1 MALDEPQ
8 IAVRSGELLAPRLG
22 RTAVQPAGR
31 AWRLGIESKGS
42 LDGLAI
48 LPSDAERPIGPQE
61 VRIGIR
67 AAGLNFR
74 DVLIALGTYP
84 GEAPLGSEAAGV
96 VLEVGADVTG
106 LVPGERVMGL
116 LMDPFGPVGI
126 TDHRMV
132 VPMPEGWSF
141 TEAAAMPLVFLTA
154 YYALTDLGGVQSG
167 ERLLVHAA
175 AGGVGMAAVQLARHW
190 GVEVYAT
197 ASRAKQDAVRD
208 SGVLG
213 DRIGSSRDLSF
224 REQFLE
230 ATGGAGVDVVLN
242 ALAGEF
248 IDASLDL
255 LPRGG
260 RFLEM
265 GKADIRDAEAVAGA
279 RPGVRYVAF
288 DLLEAGPDRIQQML
302 RDLVGLF
309 EAGAL
314 RHSPIRSWD
323 VRRGADAF
331 RFLREGRNVGKV
343 VLTVPAPL
351 DPEGTVLITGGTGGL
366 GASFAGHF
374 VREYGAKHLLLLSRR
389 GRAAEG
395 VADLVGELEAL
406 GARVRVEAC
415 DVADR
420 DELAQLVGSLER
432 PLTVDCGAARAGAA
446 SEVGCGGASA
456 RVDGGYG
463 AVGVRV
469 VLVGCGAGRQFR
481 SGELRRRE
489 RVPGCACCVPSG
501 GGSAGDLA
509 GLGPLGE
516 YDRDDGHPGRGR
528 TRPTGTTGRRCTPGR
543 ARSGVVRPGVGSG

>member
-1 MALDEPQ
+1 GARLVVVTRNAVAVGEQVPDLVQAPVWGLVRSAQSENPGRFTLVDLDGDVVDGDDGEGGAGLDWDVVVALDEPQ
-8 IAVRSGELLAPRLG
+8 IAVRSGELLVPRLA
-22 RTAVQPAGR
+22 RTTVQPAGR
-31 AWRLGIESKGS
+31 AWRLGIERKGS

-48 LPSDAERPIGPQE
+48 LPSDGDRPLGVHE
-61 VRIGIR
+61 VRVGVR

-96 VLEVGADVTG
+96 VLEVGAEVTG
-106 LVPGERVMGL
+106 LVPGDRVMGL

-126 TDHRMV
+126 TDYRMV
-132 VPMPEGWSF
+132 VPMPAGWSF

-154 YYALTDLGGVQSG
+154 YYALTDLADVQSG

-190 GVEVYAT
+190 GLEVYAT
-197 ASRAKQDAVRD
+197 ASQAKQDAVRA
-208 SGVLG
+208 SGVPVE
-213 DRIGSSRDLSF
+213 RIASSRDLSF

-230 ATGGAGVDVVLN
+230 ATGGAGVDVVLS

-248 IDASLDL
+248 TDASLDL

-265 GKADIRDAEAVAGA
+265 GKADIRDAEAVAG
-279 RPGVRYVAF
+279 RHSGVRYLAF

-323 VRRGADAF
+323 VRRGVEAF

-366 GASFAGHF
+366 GASFAAHF
-374 VREYGAKHLLLLSRR
+374 VREHGAKHLLLLSRR
-389 GRAAEG
+389 GRAVEG
-395 VADLVGELEAL
+395 VADLVGELEAA

-420 DELAQLVGSLER
+420 DELAQLIGSLER
-432 PLTVDCGAARAGAA
+432 PLTAVVHAA
-446 SEVGCGGASA
+446 
-456 RVDGGYG
+456 
-463 AVGVRV
+463 GV
-469 VLVGCGAGRQFR
+469 L
-481 SGELRRRE
+481 
-489 RVPGCACCVPSG
+489 
-501 GGSAGDLA
+501 
-509 GLGPLGE
+509 
-516 YDRDDGHPGRGR
+516 DDGVIESL
-528 TRPTGTTGRRCTPGR
+528 T
-543 ARSGVVRPGVGSG
+543 AA